1 MRKFGK
7 DIGLFSLFFIA
18 TLVAFG
24 MVAQLHPRLENG
36 LFAKPNSYGHTHLRI
51 TDFLESTKTRST
63 EIVHL
68 GSSTCYRGID
78 TAPFADL
85 DHPSFNLCSSSQT
98 FFNSKHL
105 LEWCIDKKTEPKAV
119 TLDIYPGVWQLS
131 GTEST
136 RDLIVNHNHVNEPV
150 FQRMAWSSGDPFN
163 GVLAAY
169 FGLKRAFVPLTNLP
183 GQSDEYRTGGFTFS
197 RRNPL
202 SQLDCDTIYP
212 TLSKMQSRAF
222 QSILNT
228 CKEERIQLLLVNPP
242 QLCEEVFEKPKVM
255 EGLPWIEGN
264 DWPLA
269 KVDSLYYDDHHLRG
283 VGAELYSEW
292 LAGQVLAL
300 MD

>member
-1 MRKFGK
+1 M
-7 DIGLFSLFFIA
+7 
-18 TLVAFG
+18 
-24 MVAQLHPRLENG
+24 
-36 LFAKPNSYGHTHLRI
+36 
-51 TDFLESTKTRST
+51 
-63 EIVHL
+63 
-68 GSSTCYRGID
+68 
-78 TAPFADL
+78 
-85 DHPSFNLCSSSQT
+85 
-98 FFNSKHL
+98 
-105 LEWCIDKKTEPKAV
+105 